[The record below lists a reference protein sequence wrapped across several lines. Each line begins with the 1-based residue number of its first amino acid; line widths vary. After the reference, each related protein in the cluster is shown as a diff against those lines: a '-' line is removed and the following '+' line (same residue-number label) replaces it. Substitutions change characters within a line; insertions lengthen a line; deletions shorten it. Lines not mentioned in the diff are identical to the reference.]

1 MDDGRTPGR
10 FAAAYRR
17 HVTPVLKREAARLGT
32 ELADDLLSFSDAMA
46 ELLSLA
52 WSRGAGHL
60 PEPLREELGDWLA
73 ATLLD
78 ETDLAEEAMA
88 LVQSL
93 LREPSRDVMR
103 ARIREYLDDG

>member
-10 FAAAYRR
+10 FAADFRR
-17 HVTPVLKREAARLGT
+17 HVTPILKREAARLGA
-32 ELADDLLSFSDAMA
+32 ELADDRLAFSDAMA

-52 WSRGAGHL
+52 WKRGAGYL
-60 PEPLREELGDWLA
+60 PEPLREELGDWLT

-78 ETDLAEEAMA
+78 ETNLAEEAMA
-88 LVQSL
+88 LVRSL
-93 LREPSRDVMR
+93 LREPSRDVLR